1 MNLNNEL
8 EGMLENHMKISKITA
23 VCEIVAIRQRTE
35 FYGGPCFHGKMFK
48 GLFEKIFNM
57 KFFFIEIYFQKKK
70 VFKKLFNIKSKTS
83 PSSYFNG
90 SVFHTKCLCI
100 IYSESERREEKKKPL
115 NYLWLQMLENII
127 FLLMTPPAWRYFE

>member
-1 MNLNNEL
+1 MNWPVC

-23 VCEIVAIRQRTE
+23 VCEIIAIRQRTE
-35 FYGGPCFHGKMFK
+35 FYGGPCFYGKMFW
-48 GLFEKIFNM
+48 GLFKKIFIKN
-57 KFFFIEIYFQKKK
+57 FFFIEIYFKKI
-70 VFKKLFNIKSKTS
+70 VFKKHFSKTKTS
-83 PSSYFNG
+83 PSSFFNG